1 MYIPSGNDATL
12 LDTTPVKVILAGGI
26 QWSIDVRH

>member
-1 MYIPSGNDATL
+1 MYILGRSDATP
-12 LDTTPVKVILAGGI
+12 LDTTPVKVIFAGGI